1 MGGKDSIRGG
11 TGQGSCCVP
20 GTRRYNAPA
29 MHLRGM
35 IEALNSLSVGE
46 ISSLRRRVEE
56 VREHAARQEL
66 AEITAIL
73 DEALEQL
80 SAGDLKAFRRKIAH
94 AVSRLG
100 HVRPPV
106 ETRG

>member
-1 MGGKDSIRGG
+1 MQVR
-11 TGQGSCCVP
+11 
-20 GTRRYNAPA
+20 A
-29 MHLRGM
+29 M

-46 ISSLRRRVEE
+46 LASLRRKVEE
-56 VREHAARQEL
+56 VRDHAARQGLE
-66 AEITAIL
+66 EITAIL
-73 DEALEQL
+73 DDALAQL
-80 SAGDLKAFRRKIAH
+80 AAGDLRAFRRRVSH

>member
-1 MGGKDSIRGG
+1 VRP
-11 TGQGSCCVP
+11 GQRPCCAP
-20 GTRRYNAPA
+20 GTHRYNARA
-29 MHLRGM
+29 MHVKGM

-46 ISSLRRRVEE
+46 ISALRRRVLE

-66 AEITAIL
+66 SEITAIL
-73 DEALEQL
+73 DEALEHL
-80 SAGDLKAFRRKIAH
+80 SACDLKAFRRKVAH

>member
-1 MGGKDSIRGG
+1 
-11 TGQGSCCVP
+11 
-20 GTRRYNAPA
+20 
-29 MHLRGM
+29 M

-46 ISSLRRRVEE
+46 VSSLRRRVEE
-56 VREHAARQEL
+56 VRDHAARQEL
-66 AEITAIL
+66 SEITAIL

-80 SAGDLKAFRRKIAH
+80 AACDLKAFRRKIAH